1 VAKPSILPSGMKL
14 VGDVSGE
21 EDFVVFGLVEGEV
34 HVDGTVVV
42 EQSGIIRGNVRGR
55 TVTVRGVVVGDA
67 SADASIRV
75 DDGGKMV
82 GDVRAPRVNIVKGA
96 RFRGHVHMVD
106 AGGEPAAV
114 PSKKR
119 RRRKRHSRRPD
130 ETAAQGPS
138 ASSGRLPAEPTV
150 PGTLRAA
157 QKADTVVG
165 DAAPDMHRRP
175 PAPRMPVLRR
185 SRARRKDSPA

>member
-14 VGDVSGE
+14 VGDVTGE

-82 GDVRAPRVNIVKGA
+82 GDVSAPRVNIVKGA

-106 AGGEPAAV
+106 AAAEPAPAAA
-114 PSKKR
+114 KKR

-130 ETAAQGPS
+130 EAAALAPPAS
-138 ASSGRLPAEPTV
+138 AGRLPLEPTV

-157 QKADTVVG
+157 QKADTIVG
-165 DAAPDMHRRP
+165 DAAPTTPRRP

-185 SRARRKDSPA
+185 SRARRKDAPA